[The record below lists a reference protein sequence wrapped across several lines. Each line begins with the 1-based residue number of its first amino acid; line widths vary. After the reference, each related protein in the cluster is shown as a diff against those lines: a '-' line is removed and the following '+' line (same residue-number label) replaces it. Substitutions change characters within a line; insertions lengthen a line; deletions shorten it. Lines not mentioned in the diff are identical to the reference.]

1 MALFTGK
8 TEELIITNKGFAEGV
23 RIISNHMPADAKED
37 CNLSVEHDQLWYGM
51 EEWITD
57 ENDRALLEQLG
68 WFINEQSWCF
78 WV

>member
-1 MALFTGK
+1 
-8 TEELIITNKGFAEGV
+8 
-23 RIISNHMPADAKED
+23 MPADAKED

-57 ENDRALLEQLG
+57 ENDRALLDQFG
-68 WFINEQSWCF
+68 WFINENSWCL